1 MTDKIG
7 ARIVVNVGM
16 LVAMLGTLAFTRVG
30 ADTSYRYFAV
40 ALFVVGL
47 GIGSTIMP
55 SMAAAFQTLS
65 RPETPRGTS
74 ALTVV
79 QRVGGAI
86 GTALLAINL
95 QRAIAANVPDFQ
107 AGSRAWPLLLGS
119 RARRRCSPTP
129 SLARSGSRSVSS
141 PSRWCRLSCSRVGAR
156 RRSARSQRH
165 RGVSARARRLDRAS
179 RAKVRPGSDPS
190 NEGLQRWL
198 ELA

>member
-1 MTDKIG
+1 
-7 ARIVVNVGM
+7 M

-40 ALFVVGL
+40 ALFVVGI

-79 QRVGGAI
+79 QRVAGAI

-95 QRAIAANVPDFQ
+95 QRAIATNVPDFQ
-107 AGSRAWPLLLGS
+107 GGVQGMAALARQPSATPLLADAFAS
-119 RARRRCSPTP
+119 TFWIA
-129 SLARSGSRSVSS
+129 
-141 PSRWCRLSCSRVGAR
+141 VGLVAV
-156 RRSARSQRH
+156 A
-165 RGVSARARRLDRAS
+165 
-179 RAKVRPGSDPS
+179 
-190 NEGLQRWL
+190 
-198 ELA
+198 

>member
-1 MTDKIG
+1 
-7 ARIVVNVGM
+7 
-16 LVAMLGTLAFTRVG
+16 MLGTLAFTRVG

-79 QRVGGAI
+79 QRVAGAI

-95 QRAIAANVPDFQ
+95 QRAIAANAPDFQ
-107 AGSRAWPLLLGS
+107 AGSRA
-119 RARRRCSPTP
+119 
-129 SLARSGSRSVSS
+129 
-141 PSRWCRLSCSRVGAR
+141 
-156 RRSARSQRH
+156 
-165 RGVSARARRLDRAS
+165 
-179 RAKVRPGSDPS
+179 
-190 NEGLQRWL
+190 
-198 ELA
+198 

>member
-1 MTDKIG
+1 
-7 ARIVVNVGM
+7 M

-30 ADTSYRYFAV
+30 ADTSYRYFAI
-40 ALFVVGL
+40 AQFVVGL

-79 QRVGGAI
+79 QRVAGAI

-107 AGSRAWPLLLGS
+107 AGSRA
-119 RARRRCSPTP
+119 
-129 SLARSGSRSVSS
+129 
-141 PSRWCRLSCSRVGAR
+141 
-156 RRSARSQRH
+156 
-165 RGVSARARRLDRAS
+165 
-179 RAKVRPGSDPS
+179 
-190 NEGLQRWL
+190 
-198 ELA
+198 